1 MAQRPVYIPQFLGSA
16 LVETKM
22 IEFHFHSG
30 FAIVQKQKS
39 IASLH
44 ESIREKLNII
54 NILEIS
60 SKSKSELGVALS
72 AFNLMMTDRRTH
84 QKFSVECAFQSSK
97 VFQNGGP
104 FLDLLNVTSR
114 EAKKDERLKESG
126 QLKKFTFYGIDWA
139 LEPLTAFYDW
149 LYINALNFNFEY
161 HEELLKYEA
170 FTDIEFN
177 PEKSINCQAYSI
189 AMFVALSKRNLL
201 DKIRDPQEF
210 LKFYRDYQISN
221 AYVNTRNRV
230 ETGSLF

>member
-1 MAQRPVYIPQFLGSA
+1 MAKRPVFIHNSSGST
-16 LVETKM
+16 LVDTKM
-22 IEFHFHSG
+22 IDFQYHSG
-30 FAIVQKQKS
+30 FAVVQKQKS
-39 IASLH
+39 INSLH
-44 ESIREKLNII
+44 DSIRDKLDIF

-60 SKSKSELGVALS
+60 SKSEVELGVALS
-72 AFNLMMTDRRTH
+72 AFNLMMFDKKTH

-114 EAKKDERLKESG
+114 EAKKDERLKTSG

-139 LEPLTAFYDW
+139 LDPLTAFYDW
-149 LYINALNFNFEY
+149 LYINALNFNAEY
-161 HEELLKYEA
+161 HQELLAYEA

-201 DKIRDPQEF
+201 DKVRNPKEF
-210 LKFYRDYQISN
+210 LKFYSDFKVNN
-221 AYVNTRNRV
+221 AYFAIQNNSQA
-230 ETGSLF
+230 GNLF